1 MPDIGET
8 LREARMRRRI
18 DMAEVESA
26 TKIRAK
32 YLRALENEEWGLLP
46 GPTYV
51 KTFLRSYADYLEL
64 DSRRI
69 VDEYKRRYEHPRGGE
84 AAPFG
89 GLAPG
94 RAQPR
99 RSRRRR
105 GPGALGPVLV
115 VVALVVL
122 LLGALYAL
130 GKLWPGDSTSPGEAV
145 ATPTPTA
152 QAGKHHRSA
161 AAKRRAARRRAAATA
176 PMRLRIAATGDV
188 YVCLVGAGGRTLV
201 AGETLSAGQRTRSF
215 RGTRFRVTFGTAAV
229 RMLVNGKAYKVAP
242 SSDPVGY
249 ELRSGHKPRRLASG
263 RLPACA

>member
-99 RSRRRR
+99 RNRRRR
-105 GPGALGPVLV
+105 GPGAFAPVLV
-115 VVALVVL
+115 VVAVIVV

-130 GKLWPGDSTSPGEAV
+130 GKWWPGDSTDPGEAV

-152 QAGKHHRSA
+152 QAKPHHRSA

-176 PMRLRIAATGDV
+176 PMRVRLAATGDV
-188 YVCLVGAGGRTLV
+188 YVCLVGAGGTPLV
-201 AGETLSAGQRTRSF
+201 AGETLRAGQRTASF
-215 RGTRFRVTFGTAAV
+215 KGKRFRVTFGTDAV
-229 RMLVNGKAYKVAP
+229 RMLVNGKAYKVAA

-249 ELRSGHKPRRLASG
+249 ELRSGHKPRRLPSG
-263 RLPACA
+263 RLPACT